1 MKTLLILITALF
13 VIAFHA
19 ETAITKNQLIVG
31 AFSHSKSGEQLPVP
45 WEPLTFK
52 KIDRHTQYMMDRDGD
67 IPVIKA
73 VSRASASG
81 LIRKIRIDPEKY
93 PIIKWRWKITNIY
106 KNGDAARKDGDDFP
120 ARIYV
125 AFEYDSQKVGFFEKI
140 MFAAIKL
147 FYGEYPPIAAINYI
161 WGSKAPIGSITENP
175 YTGRVKMIVVQSG
188 KKHLNTWINEER
200 NIYTDYIKAFGEK
213 PPFISGVA
221 IMTDSDNTGE
231 SAISFYGDILFESE
245 E

>member
-1 MKTLLILITALF
+1 MILLTALF
-13 VIAFHA
+13 VISFHA
-19 ETAITKNQLIVG
+19 ETAIAKNQLIVG
-31 AFSHSKSGEQLPVP
+31 AFSHSVSGDELPEN

-52 KIDRHTQYMMDRDGD
+52 KIDRHTQYRMDRDGD

-106 KNGDAARKDGDDFP
+106 KNGDATRKDGDDFP

-125 AFEYDSQKVGFFEKI
+125 AFEYDSQKVGFFEKVI
-140 MFAAIKL
+140 FAAIKL

-161 WGSKAPIGSITENP
+161 WGNKSMVGTVLKNP
-175 YTGRVKMIVVQSG
+175 YTGRVRMVVVQSG

-231 SAISFYGDILFESE
+231 SAVSFYGDILFESE
-245 E
+245 K